1 MSELFTL
8 FPTPVY
14 RFSVAG
20 HRKFKQTIVPKLLDT
35 FKKEPNRKAPWA
47 KLCNTWQIHLEEI
60 NPKDFEIISA
70 DIQLAIET
78 YLAYLQVPPF
88 SYEYH
93 GWINVHDSDMYQEVH
108 NHIPA
113 IISGIYYIQFDTDK
127 DNSVQF
133 INPNPVYNTLMDTLN
148 LNVHNPMM
156 SPRIGLNFNEGD
168 MILFPS
174 TLDHFVPK
182 AKQPHDQL
190 RISLSFNV
198 SPTSVHPSGRMTT

>member
-14 RFSVAG
+14 RLSVAG
-20 HRKFKQTIVPKLLDT
+20 HRKFKQAIVPKLLDT

-47 KLCNTWQIHLEEI
+47 KLCDTWQIHLEEI

-78 YLAYLQVPPF
+78 YLTYLQLPPF

-113 IISGIYYIQFDTDK
+113 IISGIYYIQFDTNK
-127 DNSVQF
+127 HSPVQF
-133 INPNPVYNTLMDTLN
+133 INPSPVYHTLMNTLN
-148 LNVHNPMM
+148 LDVHNPMM
-156 SPRIGLNFNEGD
+156 GPSTHIGLNFNEGD
-168 MILFPS
+168 VILFPS

-182 AKQPHDQL
+182 SIEPSDTF

-198 SPTSVHPSGRMTT
+198 LPKIPS

>member
-1 MSELFTL
+1 MPELFTL

-14 RFSVAG
+14 RLSVAG

-35 FKKEPNRKAPWA
+35 FKKEPDRKAPWA
-47 KLCNTWQIHLEEI
+47 KLCNTWQIHLAEI
-60 NPKDFEIISA
+60 NPKDFDIISA

-127 DNSVQF
+127 HNSVQF
-133 INPNPVYNTLMDTLN
+133 INPNPVYHTLMNTLN
-148 LNVHNPMM
+148 LDVHNPMM
-156 SPRIGLNFNEGD
+156 GPSTHIGLDFNEGD
-168 MILFPS
+168 VVLFPS

-182 AKQPHDQL
+182 SIDPSDTF

-198 SPTSVHPSGRMTT
+198 LPKISP

>member
-1 MSELFTL
+1 MPELFTL

-78 YLAYLQVPPF
+78 YLA
-88 SYEYH
+88 
-93 GWINVHDSDMYQEVH
+93 
-108 NHIPA
+108 
-113 IISGIYYIQFDTDK
+113 
-127 DNSVQF
+127 
-133 INPNPVYNTLMDTLN
+133 
-148 LNVHNPMM
+148 
-156 SPRIGLNFNEGD
+156 
-168 MILFPS
+168 
-174 TLDHFVPK
+174 
-182 AKQPHDQL
+182 
-190 RISLSFNV
+190 
-198 SPTSVHPSGRMTT
+198 

>member
-1 MSELFTL
+1 MNNISTL

-14 RFSVAG
+14 RASVAG

-35 FKKEPNRKAPWA
+35 FKKEPDRKAPWA
-47 KLCNTWQIHLEEI
+47 KLCNTWQIHLAEI
-60 NPKDFEIISA
+60 NPKDFDIISA

-127 DNSVQF
+127 HNSVQF
-133 INPNPVYNTLMDTLN
+133 INPNPVYHTLMNTLN
-148 LNVHNPMM
+148 LDVHNPMM
-156 SPRIGLNFNEGD
+156 GPSTHIGLDFNEGD
-168 MILFPS
+168 VVLFPS

-182 AKQPHDQL
+182 SIEPSDTF

-198 SPTSVHPSGRMTT
+198 LPKISP

>member
-1 MSELFTL
+1 MPELFTL

-14 RFSVAG
+14 RLSVAG

-127 DNSVQF
+127 HNSVQF
-133 INPNPVYNTLMDTLN
+133 INPNPVYHTLMNTLN
-148 LNVHNPMM
+148 LDVHNPMM
-156 SPRIGLNFNEGD
+156 GPSTHIGLDFNEGD
-168 MILFPS
+168 VVLFPS

-182 AKQPHDQL
+182 SIEPSDTF

-198 SPTSVHPSGRMTT
+198 LPKISP